1 MFTLLNSIKFL
12 KQLKNLLK
20 IFTSPRR
27 VWEFICFIYTH
38 ILYLWYCHLHFSFPD
53 FFSFWS
59 IWYIWPDCGFIYVVF
74 TTDYFKLSV
83 PCVWTDC
90 IIDSSKFLLIYVII
104 FFFLLVVFYAIRYKT
119 FCLLHFLPP
128 FSNISGKIIANS
140 IERLRTKRYTGWT
153 ERHKSVLIH

>member
-27 VWEFICFIYTH
+27 VWEFIYFIYTH

-59 IWYIWPDCGFIYVVF
+59 IWYIWRDCGFIYVVF

-90 IIDSSKFLLIYVII
+90 IIDSLKFLLIYVII
-104 FFFLLVVFYAIRYKT
+104 FFSVGGFLCYQVQD
-119 FCLLHFLPP
+119 FLPP
-128 FSNISGKIIANS
+128 TLFTTIFQYFRENCS
-140 IERLRTKRYTGWT
+140 
-153 ERHKSVLIH
+153 